1 MSRLILGFIRHG
13 DYQQLAEVPSA
24 HQPFELTSK
33 GKADTCTEAQKLCR
47 FILQEGWQLLPQI
60 DCSNMLRSWQT
71 AEIYQVILEAAL
83 DISLSNQ
90 SYDALAERSVG
101 AVANL
106 TVKQIETIVNND
118 PRYSRLPDG
127 WKSDS
132 HFCLPFQG
140 AESLMNAGHRVAEHI
155 ETQMLNIPRKS
166 DPQLKLCVGHGASF
180 RHAAYH
186 LGVINAEEIAQLS
199 MYHSRPIFLE
209 LLEDGT
215 WQHIAGEWKYRSS
228 VATIPMD

>member
-13 DYQQLAEVPSA
+13 DYEQLADTPSA
-24 HQPFELTSK
+24 HQPFALTEQ
-33 GKADTCTEAQKLCR
+33 GKTDACIQAQKLCR
-47 FILQEGWQLLPQI
+47 LLLQEGWQLVPQI

-71 AEIYQVILEAAL
+71 ADIFRLILETAL
-83 DISLSNQ
+83 DSSLCSQ
-90 SYDALAERSVG
+90 AYDALAERSVG
-101 AVANL
+101 SVANL
-106 TVKQIETIVNND
+106 TVKQIEEIVNTD
-118 PRYSRLPDG
+118 PRYPRLPEG

-140 AESLMNAGHRVAEHI
+140 AESLMTAGSRVAMHI
-155 ETQMLNIPRKS
+155 ETQMRDIPRKAES
-166 DPQLKLCVGHGASF
+166 QLKLCVGHGASF

-209 LLEDGT
+209 LFVDGT
-215 WQHIAGEWKYRSS
+215 WQHVGGEWKKRSS
-228 VATIPMD
+228 VAATTMD